1 MLKMIMLE
9 CYILSR
15 ESAVRGPETELMK
28 MLKSQVK
35 IRQTSQYV
43 LRLPFLFLLWRF
55 PPLGVWCLVQ
65 RAQWNKFP
73 SSARGRRRLN
83 WRRFSG
89 SSPRNIGGECA
100 GLPIYLLMFMECAPS
115 KIDELVSSE
124 EYLLSPL
131 QNHRGRVTRIEA
143 LPCTSPLQGRTI
155 FDDY

>member
-1 MLKMIMLE
+1 MN
-9 CYILSR
+9 
-15 ESAVRGPETELMK
+15 
-28 MLKSQVK
+28 
-35 IRQTSQYV
+35 V
-43 LRLPFLFLLWRF
+43 LRLPFLFSLRRF

-65 RAQWNKFP
+65 QAQWNKFP

-83 WRRFSG
+83 WRKFSG
-89 SSPRNIGGECA
+89 SSPKNIGGECA
-100 GLPIYLLMFMECAPS
+100 GLPIYLLMFMERAPS

-155 FDDY
+155 FFMIAETRTIESPWKQASCCAQEGEVPMYNTPA